1 MPAWVVVLLFFGAL
15 VCGFLGKA
23 GLDRIHKNQQEDIP
37 HVAEPGTLLFGQEED
52 IFSAREWLKKSHF
65 CYDEV
70 DAPTLPREGNFR
82 FLLALSKSDVDN
94 LLLCSVA
101 RRRFDSI
108 KTAARISD
116 TVYLPVFK
124 EAGIDY
130 ILPSNGDTEIMELL
144 NHVHP
149 RA

>member
-1 MPAWVVVLLFFGAL
+1 MPAWVVILLFLGAL

-23 GLDRIHKNQQEDIP
+23 GLNRMHKSQEEETAQI
-37 HVAEPGTLLFGQEED
+37 AEPGTLLFGQEED
-52 IFSAREWLKKSHF
+52 TFSAREWFKKSHF

-70 DAPTLPREGNFR
+70 DTPTLPREGNFR

-94 LLLCSVA
+94 LLLCSAA
-101 RRRFDSI
+101 RHRFDSI
-108 KTAARISD
+108 KTAARLSD

-130 ILPSNGDTEIMELL
+130 ILPANGDTEIMELL
-144 NHVHP
+144 NHVYP
-149 RA
+149 CA

>member
-1 MPAWVVVLLFFGAL
+1 MPAWVVVLLFSGAL
-15 VCGFLGKA
+15 ACGYIGKA
-23 GLDRIHKNQQEDIP
+23 GLDRMHRSQKEETALTNK
-37 HVAEPGTLLFGQEED
+37 PGTLLFGQEED
-52 IFSAREWLKKSHF
+52 IFSAREWLKKSNF

-70 DAPTLPREGNFR
+70 DAPTLPREGSFH

-94 LLLCSVA
+94 LLLCSAA
-101 RRRFDSI
+101 RRRFEGI
-108 KTAARISD
+108 KTAARLSD

-130 ILPSNGDTEIMELL
+130 ILPGNRETEIMELL

>member
-1 MPAWVVVLLFFGAL
+1 MPAWVVVLLFLGAL
-15 VCGFLGKA
+15 VCGYLGKA
-23 GLDRIHKNQQEDIP
+23 GLDRIHRNQKPET
-37 HVAEPGTLLFGQEED
+37 HYAAEPGMLLFGQEED
-52 IFSAREWLKKSHF
+52 IFTVREWLKKSQF

-70 DAPTLPREGNFR
+70 DAPNLPREGNFR

-94 LLLCSVA
+94 LLLCSAA
-101 RRRFDSI
+101 RQRYEGI
-108 KTAARISD
+108 KTAARLSE

-130 ILPSNGDTEIMELL
+130 ILPGSGDTEIMELL

>member
-1 MPAWVVVLLFFGAL
+1 MPAWVVVLLFLGAFI
-15 VCGFLGKA
+15 CGFLGKA
-23 GLDRIHKNQQEDIP
+23 GLDRMHRNQREETDRIR
-37 HVAEPGTLLFGQEED
+37 EPGTLLFGQEED
-52 IFSAREWLKKSHF
+52 IFSAREWLKKSQF

-82 FLLALSKSDVDN
+82 FLLALSKNDVDN
-94 LLLCSVA
+94 LLLCSAA
-101 RRRFDSI
+101 RQRYGSI
-108 KTAARISD
+108 KTAARVSD

-130 ILPSNGDTEIMELL
+130 ILPGSGDTEIMELL

>member
-1 MPAWVVVLLFFGAL
+1 MPAWVVVLLFLGAL

-23 GLDRIHKNQQEDIP
+23 GLDRMHRSQKTETARDM
-37 HVAEPGTLLFGQEED
+37 EPGTLLFGQEED
-52 IFSAREWLKKSHF
+52 IFSAREWLKKSNF

-82 FLLALSKSDVDN
+82 FLLALSKNDVDN
-94 LLLCSVA
+94 LLLCSAA

-108 KTAARISD
+108 KTAARVSD

-130 ILPSNGDTEIMELL
+130 ILPGSGDTEIMELL

>member
-1 MPAWVVVLLFFGAL
+1 MPAWVVILLFIGAL
-15 VCGFLGKA
+15 VCGYLGKA
-23 GLDRIHKNQQEDIP
+23 GLDRMHRNPKEETA
-37 HVAEPGTLLFGQEED
+37 HVKEPGTLLFGQEED
-52 IFSAREWLKKSHF
+52 IFSAREWLKKYHF

-70 DAPTLPREGNFR
+70 DAPTLPLNGNFH

-94 LLLCSVA
+94 LIFCSAA
-101 RRRFDSI
+101 RRRFEGI
-108 KTAARISD
+108 KTAARVSD

-124 EAGIDY
+124 DAGIDY
-130 ILPSNGDTEIMELL
+130 ILPGSGDNEIMELL